1 MSQHGAETPGA
12 ARGEVRHALPDRLF
26 HWAMAVLALALLAT
40 AFLPVLGVRFDWV
53 PIHWISGVLLTAAV
67 IFHLYRVLAV
77 HGIASMLPTREDLR
91 AAARLEPAAGDAK
104 YDLAQKLYHWSV
116 SAVMLVL
123 VVTGLVMLAKID
135 TPLWRRDPSI
145 LSDWD
150 WGVVYALHGAAA
162 LLLIFFFILH
172 VYFAFLPEHR
182 RLLAAMVLGRPVP
195 PGNPN
200 GHQP

>member
-1 MSQHGAETPGA
+1 MSGRAAEDI
-12 ARGEVRHALPDRLF
+12 RHKWPDRSF
-26 HWAMAVLALALLAT
+26 HWTMAVLTIVLLAT
-40 AFLPVLGVRFDWV
+40 AFLPVLGLRFDWV
-53 PIHWISGVLLTAAV
+53 PIHWISGILLTAAV
-67 IFHLYRVLAV
+67 IYHLYRVLAV
-77 HGIASMLPTREDLR
+77 HGIASMMPTREDLR
-91 AAARLEPAAGDAK
+91 AFARREPAAGDAK
-104 YDLAQKLYHWSV
+104 YDLGQKLYHWSV

-123 VVTGLVMLAKID
+123 VLTGLVMLAKID

-182 RLLAAMVLGRPVP
+182 RLLAAMALGRRMP
-195 PGNPN
+195 PETRN
-200 GHQP
+200 GPQP